1 MELFLWCWRGRLGGV
16 VPLLAPD
23 QEDEEDGQ
31 ENEQDGEG
39 AHLSDEMR

>member
-1 MELFLWCWRGRLGGV
+1 MELFLWCQGVRLGGV

-23 QEDEEDGQ
+23 QEDEEDG
-31 ENEQDGEG
+31 EEDEQDGEG